1 MDDEFEDIH
10 AAGKKIKVRS
20 WYNNLGLSLKPRRY
34 HSINWISFDE
44 AFYPLKWEHLP
55 RHYIIGENTCT
66 NWVFHPTCGWVEIS
80 SGENIRLDARYRSIE
95 ILVKR
100 LVDGYASEEVLKIM
114 EDYAKIYLASLQ

>member
-1 MDDEFEDIH
+1 M
-10 AAGKKIKVRS
+10 
-20 WYNNLGLSLKPRRY
+20 
-34 HSINWISFDE
+34 
-44 AFYPLKWEHLP
+44 
-55 RHYIIGENTCT
+55 
-66 NWVFHPTCGWVEIS
+66 EIS